1 MNGIAR
7 ALRKKLSGILP
18 LLNERQRR
26 LLVGS
31 EALAIGYGG
40 VKILSDIT
48 GITCK
53 TIRRGIAE
61 LKQGNKK
68 LQKLKTVR
76 MKGGGRKK
84 LTEQDPDI
92 EKIIEDLIEPDT
104 RGDPESPLR
113 WTCKSVRNISD
124 FLNEKGHGISYKT
137 VSSILHDLDYSLQG
151 NRKTKE
157 GRNHPDRDLQFRH
170 INNAVKKCLLNK
182 DPVISVDTK
191 KKELVGNYK
200 NIGQE
205 WEKKGKPK
213 EVNGHDFPDKNVP
226 KAVPYGV
233 YDIGNNT
240 GWVNVGISADT
251 AEFAVASIRHWWRKV
266 GKKQYIK
273 SNKLLICADAGG
285 SNSVRSRLWKKKLQE
300 FCDTEKIQV
309 SVCHFPPGTSKWN
322 KIEHRLFSFISINW
336 RGKPLLSYQ
345 TVISLIASTKTNMG
359 LSVKAR
365 LDKKTYEKVIKITK
379 GEMDLLNIHQD
390 KFHGEWNYT
399 VKPRKKFT
407 KER

>member
-1 MNGIAR
+1 MNGIAS

-31 EALAIGYGG
+31 EASAIGYGG

-48 GITCK
+48 GISCK

-61 LKQGNKK
+61 LKQGNRKI
-68 LQKLKTVR
+68 QQLKTVR
-76 MKGGGRKK
+76 IKGGGRKK
-84 LTEQDPDI
+84 VTEQDPDI
-92 EKIIEDLIEPDT
+92 KKIIEALIEPDT

-124 FLNEKGHGISYKT
+124 FPCEQGHNISYKT
-137 VSSILHDLDYSLQG
+137 VSSILHDLEYSLQG

-157 GRNHPDRDLQFRH
+157 GKNHPDRDLQFRH
-170 INNAVKKCLLNK
+170 INDTVKKCLLSK

-200 NIGQE
+200 NIGKE
-205 WEKKGKPK
+205 WERKGKPK
-213 EVNGHDFPDKNVP
+213 EVNGHDFPDKNMS

-240 GWVNVGISADT
+240 GWVNVGISSDT
-251 AEFAVASIRHWWRKV
+251 AEFAVASIRHWWRKI
-266 GKKQYIK
+266 GKKKYIK

-285 SNSVRSRLWKKKLQE
+285 SNSYRSRLWKKKLQE

-336 RGKPLLSYQ
+336 RGKPLLTYQ
-345 TVISLIASTKTNMG
+345 TVINLITATKTSKG

-365 LDKKTYEKVIKITK
+365 LDKKTYEKGIKITK
-379 GEMDLLNIHQD
+379 SEMNLLNIRQD

-399 VKPRKKFT
+399 VKPRK
-407 KER
+407 

>member
-1 MNGIAR
+1 MNGVAR

-31 EALAIGYGG
+31 EASAIGYGG
-40 VKILSDIT
+40 VKVLSDIT
-48 GITCK
+48 GINCK

-61 LKQGNKK
+61 LKQGN
-68 LQKLKTVR
+68 QKVRTLKTVR
-76 MKGGGRKK
+76 IKGGGRKK
-84 LTEQDPDI
+84 ITEQEPNI
-92 EKIIEDLIEPDT
+92 KKIIETLIEPDT
-104 RGDPESPLR
+104 RGDPESPLK

-124 FLNEKGHGISYKT
+124 FLNEKGYNISYKT
-137 VSSILHDLDYSLQG
+137 VSSILHDMEYSLQG

-157 GRNHPDRDLQFRH
+157 GENHPDRDLQFRH
-170 INNAVKKCLLNK
+170 INATVKKYLLSK

-200 NIGQE
+200 NVGKE
-205 WEKKGKPK
+205 WEKKGEPK
-213 EVNGHDFPDKNVP
+213 EVNSHDFPDKNVS

-233 YDIGNNT
+233 YDIGHNT

-251 AEFAVASIRHWWRKV
+251 AEFAVASIRYWWRKI
-266 GKKQYIK
+266 GKKKYIK

-285 SNSVRSRLWKKKLQE
+285 SNSYRSRLWKKKLQE
-300 FCDTEKIQV
+300 FCDVEKIQV

-345 TVISLIASTKTNMG
+345 TVVNLIAATKTNMG
-359 LSVKAR
+359 LSVQAR
-365 LDKKTYEKVIKITK
+365 LDKKTYEKGIKISK
-379 GEMDLLNIHQD
+379 NEMSLLNIRQD

-399 VKPRKKFT
+399 VKPKK
-407 KER
+407 